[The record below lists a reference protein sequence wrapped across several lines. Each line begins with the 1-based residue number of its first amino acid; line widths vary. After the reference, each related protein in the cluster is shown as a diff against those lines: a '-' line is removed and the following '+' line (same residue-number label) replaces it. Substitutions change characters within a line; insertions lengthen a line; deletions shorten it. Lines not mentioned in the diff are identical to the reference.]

1 MKLQIKK
8 LQMDKK
14 TFQSWEKD
22 DNRIM
27 YLKEVS
33 SDDFDISLLLE
44 WDRKTRKILQKIEFG
59 KRALGLTIS
68 PDKTEI
74 AISYANKIYLYKV
87 NI

>member
-33 SDDFDISLLLE
+33 SDDFDISLQM
-44 WDRKTRKILQKIEFG
+44 KMAQIE
-59 KRALGLTIS
+59 
-68 PDKTEI
+68 
-74 AISYANKIYLYKV
+74 
-87 NI
+87 

>member
-27 YLKEVS
+27 YLKELS
-33 SDDFDISLLLE
+33 SDDFDISF
-44 WDRKTRKILQKIEFG
+44 KIENG
-59 KRALGLTIS
+59 KKVLDSI
-68 PDKTEI
+68 EI
-74 AISYANKIYLYKV
+74 KAVSEFITLEVA
-87 NI
+87 